1 MAETVLHIEDV
12 RPYQDQVE
20 REQQQNRVMSVVSKV
35 TLITFSLLLLISQW
49 FFYSFACIDLWQAE
63 MTRDLSSTQNCVY
76 LVVVVVSRT
85 FEIPCLSKMELKHTS
100 YLFSMS
106 KLLLC
111 VICFLD
117 QDVPR
122 RIAFGICLGF
132 ETTQNKNFG
141 LPRIMGF
148 VLEDWLK
155 VFIYEGIAC
164 STGLVLGILILV
176 LKITKEYYFSVKWIS
191 LAFLVLQVLVCVS
204 INICFKYSFFQKKLL
219 LSRMKSEKK
228 VALEAVGL
236 FNAKRAKFGMPE
248 TIRMQGAQGQIGQRE
263 AEGA

>member
-1 MAETVLHIEDV
+1 MDETVLHIEDV

-35 TLITFSLLLLISQW
+35 TLITFSMLLLISQW

-63 MTRDLSSTQNCVY
+63 MTRDLSSTQNWFDSTSVY

-100 YLFSMS
+100 YLF
-106 KLLLC
+106 
-111 VICFLD
+111 
-117 QDVPR
+117 R
-122 RIAFGICLGF
+122 F

-228 VALEAVGL
+228 VAVEAVGL

-248 TIRMQGAQGQIGQRE
+248 RIRMQGAQGQTGQRE